1 MAFHEYPK
9 TLYRWE
15 GDILKSCT
23 FASAEAVEPGWTSID
38 DLGPNAFS
46 WLTAKATNAD
56 PISVASIPADGLPKL
71 YNELL
76 AENDA
81 LKESV
86 KLLEDEL
93 AARERKIAGLTFIV
107 DEARESERVAQLAAR
122 IAAVAQDAT
131 DDPAPPARKRARK
144 STQA

>member
-76 AENDA
+76 AENVA

-86 KLLEDEL
+86 KLLEAEVDT
-93 AARERKIAGLTFIV
+93 RERKIAAL
-107 DEARESERVAQLAAR
+107 ARLVHKERERVTQLAAQ
-122 IAAVAQDAT
+122 IAAVAQDAN
-131 DDPAPPARKRARK
+131 DAPAPPARKRARK